1 MANQQVT
8 VDRGRSDDAGRS
20 FIRHPLTSLQSEID
34 RVFGDFFPSFDLSKF
49 RESADAGAI
58 VPKIDFSETDSGY
71 ELAVEV
77 PGVADKD
84 LEVSVKNGVLKI
96 KGEKKKETEEKTQEF
111 IRKERTYGSY
121 YRAMTLPED
130 ADEPNIT
137 ARYVDGVLRITM
149 PKSPEAKTTSHK
161 IEIRKS

>member
-96 KGEKKKETEEKTQEF
+96 KGEKKKETEEKTKDF